1 MSKKVLQFKARV
13 GWNRVAG
20 DDLNHFMRR
29 FFPSWP
35 DGHLKA
41 AANYLLV
48 HGEDLG
54 IQLRFSRISRCRE
67 ESYKP
72 FSQTQRYYRE
82 IESEA
87 MFI

>member
-1 MSKKVLQFKARV
+1 MSKKVLQFKAHA
-13 GWNRVAG
+13 GWNRITG

-29 FFPSWP
+29 FIPSWP
-35 DGHLKA
+35 EGHLRA
-41 AANYLLV
+41 AAYYLMS
-48 HGEDLG
+48 HGQDFG
-54 IQLRFSRISRCRE
+54 VQLRFSRLNRCRE

-82 IESEA
+82 IESEG